1 MGFNWAALYA
11 GSSQKTIPIITEH
24 QNESVTEYGV
34 MTAVMERS
42 EASFTMP

>member
-11 GSSQKTIPIITEH
+11 GRSQNTMPIITEH
-24 QNESVTEYGV
+24 QNESATEYGV
-34 MTAVMERS
+34 MTAEIDKS

>member
-11 GSSQKTIPIITEH
+11 GSSQKTIPIITE
-24 QNESVTEYGV
+24 QPNESTTEYGV
-34 MTAVMERS
+34 MMAVIERS